1 MARKAKSTV
10 NRSQAIRDYLA
21 KSPKASP
28 TEIKEALAKEGIE
41 VSDSLISAVKYKKK
55 AKGKRGKKRGRP
67 AGATAKAASVSVESL
82 VAAKKMVN
90 QLGGIAAA
98 EKAIGILKRLG

>member
-1 MARKAKSTV
+1 V

-21 KSPKASP
+21 TSGKASAD
-28 TEIKEALAKEGIE
+28 EIKEALAKKGIE
-41 VSDSLISAVKYKKK
+41 ASDSLIKKLKYEKPKR
-55 AKGKRGKKRGRP
+55 KRGKKRGRP

-82 VAAKKMVN
+82 VAANKMVN